1 MSKNAVRLDNLT
13 DEQLD
18 YIRQHFAD
26 TRTEE
31 LAERLSMGYWRVL
44 RIAHRLGLKKSKGFM
59 TKASTV
65 GGTKYNVVYPDRHTI
80 YTKGSQ
86 QKADRDEWLRQ
97 NWPTTPDAVC
107 AAHFAVN
114 PRTIRR
120 WACALGLKKDADL
133 AYQRRAAKRTMPPE
147 DRWAIIGYIA
157 EHYPTEPT
165 ADIATRLGYSK
176 RSVGTLA
183 SRYGIRKAVI
193 HRRDTRSERRRELEA
208 YLDEHGLDMT
218 VAELARRFGFPFYQ
232 CVYPILHAKGIPVR
246 KCVRK
251 KKTVHAKN

>member
-1 MSKNAVRLDNLT
+1 MSKNIPRLDRHT

-44 RIAHRLGLKKSKGFM
+44 RIAHQLGLRKHPEFM
-59 TKASTV
+59 TDISSYGGNRIGKGRTV
-65 GGTKYNVVYPDRHTI
+65 ISKDSQAGT
-80 YTKGSQ
+80 
-86 QKADRDEWLRQ
+86 DRDEWMRQ
-97 NWPTTPDAVC
+97 HWPTTPDAVC

-114 PRTIRR
+114 PRTVRR
-120 WACALGLKKDADL
+120 WANALGLKKDAEL
-133 AYQRRAAKRTMPPE
+133 ASLKRAVTLAKSPE
-147 DRWAIIGYIA
+147 DRWAVIGYIA

-165 ADIATRLGYSK
+165 ADIARHLGYSK
-176 RSVGTLA
+176 GYVEALA
-183 SRYGIRKAVI
+183 YRHGIHKTVI

-218 VAELARRFGFPFYQ
+218 VVELARRFGIPQYQ
-232 CVYPILHAKGIPVR
+232 SIYPILHAKGIPVR

-251 KKTVHAKN
+251 KKQ